1 MSEAPL
7 PENAKPQIP
16 VPFRDLPPHRQK
28 RIRRSLYGGTLLF
41 LALIVAFVAG
51 FYVFTAHKKKQAA
64 AVWQPPGIPVR
75 VIDLRPGELD
85 EVMEAT
91 GIIQAHREVTVY
103 PEVSGKVV
111 RVDADLGDTVAENA
125 PLLTIDDELIRLKV
139 RQIQAQLTKINALCR
154 NAEKN
159 LKRKEKL
166 FRRKTVSETDYD
178 QSVLAVQTNQGMLE
192 EARAALDMARYELR
206 HTTVRSPIPGKVTA
220 RFLEVGSRASPQ
232 IPVARVVNLDRV
244 KVEIGLNDEEI
255 RRVRVGQKARLT
267 VDAFPD
273 KELMGE
279 VTAVGSQA
287 DANTLTFPV
296 RVERVNSEPDDPL
309 LPGMIARVSIT
320 VKEHRDVLVVPR
332 EIIHDEGGRLTAFVV
347 EENRARKRRL
357 TLGADEKGM
366 VIVSEGLA
374 PGDRVVCVG
383 HQMLD
388 EGIAVQIDEGD
399 RSTGTSQEPQSLQE
413 PPTP

>member
-1 MSEAPL
+1 
-7 PENAKPQIP
+7 
-16 VPFRDLPPHRQK
+16 
-28 RIRRSLYGGTLLF
+28 
-41 LALIVAFVAG
+41 
-51 FYVFTAHKKKQAA
+51 
-64 AVWQPPGIPVR
+64 
-75 VIDLRPGELD
+75 
-85 EVMEAT
+85 
-91 GIIQAHREVTVY
+91 
-103 PEVSGKVV
+103 
-111 RVDADLGDTVAENA
+111 
-125 PLLTIDDELIRLKV
+125 
-139 RQIQAQLTKINALCR
+139 
-154 NAEKN
+154 
-159 LKRKEKL
+159 
-166 FRRKTVSETDYD
+166 
-178 QSVLAVQTNQGMLE
+178 
-192 EARAALDMARYELR
+192 
-206 HTTVRSPIPGKVTA
+206 
-220 RFLEVGSRASPQ
+220 
-232 IPVARVVNLDRV
+232 
-244 KVEIGLNDEEI
+244 
-255 RRVRVGQKARLT
+255 
-267 VDAFPD
+267 
-273 KELMGE
+273 
-279 VTAVGSQA
+279 VGSQA